1 MSLFWPLLIV
11 LATLL
16 VLTMVLLVG
25 AGFFSGTR
33 QRTSIF
39 WCPFREQDVLVD
51 FREMV
56 WEGRLVDVSEC
67 TYFNPPTAVICEKRC
82 LGLTRFP
89 RARSLSHHRA
99 PAQLRQ
105 RIIEALAANKQR
117 GNDPNDS
124 LFN

>member
-16 VLTMVLLVG
+16 VLTMVLLTG
-25 AGFFSGTR
+25 AEFFSGTR
-33 QRTSIF
+33 RRTRIF
-39 WCPFREQDVLVD
+39 WCPFQEQDVLVD

-56 WEGRLVDVSEC
+56 WDGRLADVSEC
-67 TYFNPPTAVICEKRC
+67 TYFNPPAAIICERRC
-82 LGLTRFP
+82 LGLTSFP
-89 RARSLSHHRA
+89 RARSLSRHRA
-99 PAQLRQ
+99 TARLRQ

-117 GNDPNDS
+117 GSNPNDR

>member
-51 FREMV
+51 FREMA
-56 WEGRLVDVSEC
+56 WDGRLADVSQC
-67 TYFNPPTAVICEKRC
+67 TYFDPPTAIICEKRC
-82 LGLTRFP
+82 LSLTRFP

-99 PAQLRQ
+99 PAQLRR
-105 RIIEALAANKQR
+105 RILGALTSAR
-117 GNDPNDS
+117 EERDS
-124 LFN
+124 S